1 MTDFYK
7 LHLQLFADGGEGGAG
22 ANGDQGGEGTATVI
36 YGVQPEVQPE
46 NGNQKPAE
54 EPKTDPGADFDALI
68 KGQYKDQ
75 YGKKVQKAVEDR
87 IKGLKPK
94 AEAFDSMAPLLELLG
109 KRHGINPDKDGHYD
123 INAIYEAADA
133 DDHYLEDEA
142 DERGMS
148 VQELKA
154 KKAADRELANL
165 RRQNQQL
172 LEQMNQQHQTDEA
185 NRIYAG
191 WMDEAKEVSKI
202 YKGFDLQ
209 REIQNPDFVRLLEAG
224 VSVQAAFKSIH
235 MDELMKGGMQYAVEQ
250 TAKQAAASVR
260 SNGSRPRENGNAG
273 NAAAVY
279 KSNVSELTDADMDE
293 IKRRVSLG
301 ERISFG

>member
-1 MTDFYK
+1 MTEFYK

-36 YGVQPEVQPE
+36 YGVQPEAQPKD
-46 NGNQKPAE
+46 GNQKPAE

-68 KGQYKDQ
+68 KGQYKEQ

-87 IKGLKPK
+87 VKGMKPK
-94 AEAFDSMAPLLELLG
+94 ADAYDQALPLLELLG
-109 KRHGINPDKDGHYD
+109 KRHGIQPGADGRYD
-123 INAIYEAADA
+123 LKALYEAADA

-142 DERGMS
+142 DELGMS
-148 VQELKA
+148 VADLKA
-154 KKAADRELANL
+154 KKASDRELAAL
-165 RRQNQQL
+165 RRQNQEL
-172 LEQMNQQHQTDEA
+172 LEQMSQQHQTEEA

-191 WMDEAKEVSKI
+191 WIDEAKEVSTI

-224 VSVQAAFKSIH
+224 VSVQAAFQSIH

-260 SNGSRPRENGNAG
+260 SNGSRPRENGNGG
-273 NAAAVY
+273 NAAAIY
-279 KSNVSELTDADMDE
+279 KSDVSKLTDADMDE
-293 IKRRVSLG
+293 IKRRVSCG